1 MNRRTRRRAAAVGLA
16 ALVGAT
22 SPAWAPP
29 VLGRMSAFRV
39 EGVEVTGN
47 RYLPADSVAARAA
60 VPDSASVWHDP
71 EPWLERLRSH
81 PLVREASVR
90 RSGLDRLEFRIVEVE
105 PVALVPTPTLVP
117 VDAEGTILPLDP
129 ARASLDLP
137 ILGTR
142 PETENERVTDEETR
156 RLLDLVVRLRETERA
171 FVETA
176 SEFTPGPGG
185 SVEVRLVAEGAC
197 EKVLLPAADPLD
209 GLRRVEMA
217 LGDYRGKAAVEAADA
232 RFEGQVV
239 LRLARG
245 EDRR

>member
-1 MNRRTRRRAAAVGLA
+1 MTRRTRRRVAIVALA

-22 SPAWAPP
+22 APAWAPP
-29 VLGRMSAFRV
+29 VLGRMSVFRV
-39 EGVEVTGN
+39 EAVDVTGN
-47 RYLPADSVAARAA
+47 RYLPADSVVARAA

-71 EPWLERLRSH
+71 EPWLGRVRSH

-90 RSGLDRLEFRIVEVE
+90 RSGLDRLELRIVEVE
-105 PVALVPTPTLVP
+105 PVALTATPALVP
-117 VDAEGTILPLDP
+117 VDADGGILPLDP

-142 PETENERVTDEETR
+142 PEVEDDRITDEATR
-156 RLLDLVVRLRETERA
+156 SLLGLVVRLREAEPA

-176 SEFTPGPGG
+176 SVFAPGPDG
-185 SVEVRLVAEGAC
+185 SVQIQLVASGAC
-197 EKVLLPAADPLD
+197 ETVLLPADDPIG

-217 LGDYRGKAAVEAADA
+217 LGDYAGATSVEAADA

-239 LRLARG
+239 LRPG
-245 EDRR
+245 GDR

>member
-1 MNRRTRRRAAAVGLA
+1 MNRRTRRRLAVVVLA

-47 RYLPADSVAARAA
+47 RYLPADSVVARAA

-71 EPWLERLRSH
+71 EPWLERVRTH

-105 PVALVPTPTLVP
+105 PVALAVTPTLVP
-117 VDAEGTILPLDP
+117 VDAEGRILPLDP
-129 ARASLDLP
+129 ARAGLDLP

-142 PETENERVTDEETR
+142 PETGDDRITDAETR
-156 RLLDLVVRLRETERA
+156 RLLDLVVRLRESEPA

-176 SEFTPGPGG
+176 SEFAPGPGG
-185 SVEVRLVAEGAC
+185 SVEVRLVADGAC
-197 EKVLLPAADPLD
+197 EKILLPAQDPLD

-217 LGDYRGKAAVEAADA
+217 LGDHGGEPPVASADA

-239 LRLARG
+239 LRLEG
-245 EDRR
+245 EGR